1 MSSDKNLQEMGA
13 GTKQSSTAVNSGA
26 SAGDPMPKLTT
37 GGTPQTWEDLGGP
50 SPTNYKPDDN
60 SAALKTPGSTLKQ
73 VKDVVTNRK
82 GKKEGNLPDDVTVGK
97 KLNNVPEEEEVK
109 LEADQE
115 VVAEDEV
122 TTDEVVAEEESTET
136 EEVVAEE
143 EESTDEEVVAEAEAP
158 EAEAEV
164 VAEEEAVEEEV
175 IDVEEDVKA
184 LLDGEELSEEFQSKA
199 RTIFEAAL
207 RSKVS
212 EVKESMTKTFEETY
226 EAKLVEEVDAIRG
239 SITERI
245 DSYLEYVADEW
256 VQENQ
261 LAVESGLKAEMTES
275 FLSGMKK
282 LFEDHYVSIPEDKYD
297 VLENMVEK
305 LDDMETKLNEQI
317 EKNITLNKRLAESV
331 AQEIFSEVS
340 EGLALSQKEKLASL
354 AESVEFES
362 DAEYREKLETLKES
376 YYPSKGSSPQ
386 AKTETLSEGV
396 DVADEY
402 NSQSMNAYLKTLSG
416 LAKK

>member
-1 MSSDKNLQEMGA
+1 MSSDNNLQEMEA

-122 TTDEVVAEEESTET
+122 TTDEVVAEEESTE
-136 EEVVAEE
+136 
-143 EESTDEEVVAEAEAP
+143 EEVVAEAEAST
-158 EAEAEV
+158 EEGQEV

-354 AESVEFES
+354 AESVEFEG